1 MVVSKKCST
10 FAPSNNKNIYNNE
23 KENYFSGIVGGS
35 IARSDWACMLLVA
48 PTRVRRLVAGGSDF
62 VLRCFVGW
70 VDDCGGGYDRKEVK
84 S

>member
-1 MVVSKKCST
+1 MGDV
-10 FAPSNNKNIYNNE
+10 FAR
-23 KENYFSGIVGGS
+23 V
-35 IARSDWACMLLVA
+35 DCVCMCRVA
-48 PTRVRRLVAGGSDF
+48 QTRVRRLVAGGSDF